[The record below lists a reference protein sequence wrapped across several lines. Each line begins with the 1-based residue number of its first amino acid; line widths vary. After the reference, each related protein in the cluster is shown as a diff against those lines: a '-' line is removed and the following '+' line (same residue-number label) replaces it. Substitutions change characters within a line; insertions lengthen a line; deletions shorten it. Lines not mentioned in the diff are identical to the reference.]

1 MGKLKH
7 GKGEIQWRGYKEEKQ
22 EMNKI
27 QITSAGGE
35 ACHSHRSAE
44 LIYVL
49 TGQVELHVRGEDF
62 QALSKDVVLIN
73 PEEPHGWKGYKDA
86 LVCKIYIDY
95 YMLKNALKRDHFLF
109 LCNSAREPDKDYTRI
124 RYILETILGHL

>member
-1 MGKLKH
+1 MLRKLVTNNS
-7 GKGEIQWRGYKEEKQ
+7 QEKQ

-49 TGQVELHVRGEDF
+49 TGQAKIHIRGEDYF
-62 QALSKDVVLIN
+62 GVVEATHRKVK
-73 PEEPHGWKGYKDA
+73 PFWQ
-86 LVCKIYIDY
+86 
-95 YMLKNALKRDHFLF
+95 
-109 LCNSAREPDKDYTRI
+109 
-124 RYILETILGHL
+124 